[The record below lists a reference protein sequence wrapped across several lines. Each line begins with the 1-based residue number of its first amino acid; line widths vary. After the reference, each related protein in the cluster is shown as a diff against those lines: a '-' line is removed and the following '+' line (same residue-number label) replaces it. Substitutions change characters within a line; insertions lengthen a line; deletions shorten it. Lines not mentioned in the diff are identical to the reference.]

1 MNTTFWNGVITVQG
15 FDLSWKIMRLGGVS
29 NNLNDYRGLA
39 VSVSL
44 EPDRTKELVIEFPF
58 EEYEHGAPKS
68 KSAFLERLRGCIEAA
83 MEEGWLPTKRGKAF
97 IYQPE

>member
-1 MNTTFWNGVITVQG
+1 MASFWKGVINVQG
-15 FDLSWKIMRLGGVS
+15 IDYTWAITRLGGVS

-44 EPDRTKELVIEFPF
+44 EPQRTKELVIEFPY
-58 EEYEHGAPKS
+58 EEYEHMAPRS
-68 KSAFLERLRGCIEAA
+68 KSAFLERLRECIEAA
-83 MEEGWLPTKRGKAF
+83 MAEGWVPAKRGKAF